1 MKDKTA
7 FITKVKTELDK
18 MEHTIAMYKYMTNPM
33 VPDDAIG
40 RVSRMDAI
48 NNKSVN
54 DAALREAEK
63 GYKKLSLVLDKMDN
77 PDFGICRNCK
87 KPIPEGRL
95 MIRSES
101 VLCVG
106 CASS

>member
-1 MKDKTA
+1 MNDKTA
-7 FITKVKTELDK
+7 FITKVKAELEK
-18 MEHTIAMYKYMTNPM
+18 LEHTLAMYKKMTDPIA
-33 VPDDAIG
+33 PDNAIG

-54 DAALREAEK
+54 DAALREVELR
-63 GYKKLSLVLDKMDN
+63 YKKLSLVLNRIDD
-77 PDFGICRNCK
+77 PDLGICRNCK

-95 MIRSES
+95 MIRPES